1 MSRAV
6 NVDRYRA
13 LFEPRGIIVAGASSH
28 PGKFGFVAAHNILA
42 HGYAGNVFLTN
53 REGGTILDRQTY
65 RSVDDVPEGA
75 ADLVFVCTP
84 PATLP
89 EMLRA
94 CAQKGV
100 KAAFVSSAGFGE
112 AGEEGLR
119 AERELAALCDELGI
133 LLAGPNGQGIVS
145 TPVGLCAQIIAPYP
159 PAGRIAVA
167 SQSGGFVQAFLNY
180 ARSMGVGVSR
190 AVSAGNSASTT
201 VADYLDYFAV
211 DPATEVSLVYV
222 EGLADGRLFFEKA
235 RAAAAKKP
243 IVVLKGGVTAGGQRA
258 AASHT
263 GALATDDKVFD
274 GMCRQA
280 GLSRAS
286 TVEEAFE
293 IAASFAVH
301 PQPRGPRVFV
311 LTTAGGWGV
320 LTADRISQSRDL
332 ELLPLPADLRAAFDA
347 KLPPRWSRNNP
358 ADLAGS
364 ETRETVL
371 ECLELAVAHAEVDA
385 VVLLGVGIQS
395 NLGDLERRGPFYPG
409 HGLER
414 IVEYHER
421 QDARYATATVE
432 LSRKYGKPVL
442 VATELADAQPGNPGI
457 VKLKELGSFAY
468 ASSHQAATALEHLYR
483 YHRYRARRGLA

>member
-1 MSRAV
+1 MAAH
-6 NVDRYRA
+6 DAEHYRC

-42 HGYAGNVFLTN
+42 HGYRGKVFLTN
-53 REGGTILDRQTY
+53 REGGTILDQPAA
-65 RSVDDVPEGA
+65 RSVDELPEGEA
-75 ADLVFVCTP
+75 ELVFVCTP
-84 PATLP
+84 PASIPDL
-89 EMLRA
+89 LRS
-94 CAQKGV
+94 CAKKGV

-112 AGEEGLR
+112 AGEEGQR
-119 AERELAALCDELGI
+119 AERALADLCSELGI
-133 LLAGPNGQGIVS
+133 LLAGPNGQGIIS
-145 TPVGLCAQIIAPYP
+145 TPASLCAQIIAPYP
-159 PAGRIAVA
+159 PPGRIAVA

-180 ARSMGVGVSR
+180 ARSTGVGVSR

-201 VADYLDYFAV
+201 VADYLEYFAT
-211 DPATEVSLVYV
+211 DPATDVSLIYV
-222 EGLADGRLFFEKA
+222 EGLADGRAFFEKA

-243 IVVLKGGVTAGGQRA
+243 IVVLKGGITAGGQRA

-263 GALATDDKVFD
+263 GALATNDRVFD
-274 GMCRQA
+274 GMCAQA
-280 GLSRAS
+280 GLCRAR

-293 IAASFAVH
+293 IAASFAVQ
-301 PQPRGPRVFV
+301 PLPRGPRVFV

-320 LTADRISQSRDL
+320 ITADRISQSRDL

-364 ETRETVL
+364 ETRDTVL
-371 ECLELAVAHAEVDA
+371 ECLELAVAHADVDA
-385 VVLLGVGIQS
+385 VILLGVGIQS

-421 QDARYATATVE
+421 QDTRYATAAIE
-432 LSRKYGKPVL
+432 LSRKYDKPIL
-442 VATELADAQPGNPGI
+442 VATELADAQPTNPGI
-457 VKLKELGSFAY
+457 VKLKELGGLPY
-468 ASSHQAATALEHLYR
+468 PSSHQAATALEHLWRYR
-483 YHRYRARRGLA
+483 RYRARRGLA